1 MKQPRVMQ
9 HVVGAVRSGHWPSLL
24 GAWVH
29 FEISFM
35 AWLLIGA
42 LGVSIAEEFGLSATQ
57 KGLLV
62 AVPLLGGALLRVPV
76 GVSSDRWGS
85 KRTGLIVLLSEALA
99 LSWGWLAATSYS
111 DMLAVGL
118 LLGTAGASFAVALPL
133 ASRAYP
139 LAHQGLAMGVAASA
153 NSGTFL
159 AAFFAPR
166 LAQLVGWHN
175 VFGLMLVPLTVTMIL
190 FAVLVPSDVEASRA
204 RESRTGREA
213 GRVRASRELRW
224 WPLIGELLRE
234 RSIHRLCL
242 LYAVT
247 FGGFVGFCSFL
258 PIFAHDQYGLDLVRA
273 GSITALCGLAGS
285 LARPFGG
292 YLADRFGG
300 AKVLSWVFLGIAV
313 CILAVASLP
322 GLTSAIIL
330 LVTGV
335 GAMGFGNGVVFR
347 MVSDRFH
354 KQIGTASGIIG
365 AAGGLGGFLLPAC
378 LGFFKDLSGT
388 YQTGLVAFGAV
399 SVVACLNTVL
409 DARAQAAA
417 DGK

>member
-1 MKQPRVMQ
+1 MKPP
-9 HVVGAVRSGHWPSLL
+9 HVIQQLVGAVRSGHWPSLL
-24 GAWVH
+24 GAWLH

-35 AWLLIGA
+35 VWLLIGG
-42 LGVSIAEEFGLSATQ
+42 LGVSIAQEFGLSATQ

-62 AVPLLGGALLRVPV
+62 AVPLLGGACLRVPV
-76 GVSSDRWGS
+76 GVSTDRLGS
-85 KRTGLIVLLSEALA
+85 KRTGLIVLLSEAVA
-99 LSWGWLAATSYS
+99 LSWGWLAGASYL

-175 VFGLMLVPLTVTMIL
+175 VFGLMLVPLTMTMIL
-190 FAVLVPSDVEASRA
+190 FAFLVPSDA
-204 RESRTGREA
+204 ESMQTRRPRPA
-213 GRVRASRELRW
+213 M
-224 WPLIGELLRE
+224 IGDVLRE
-234 RSIHRLCL
+234 RSILRLCL

-258 PIFAHDQYGLDLVRA
+258 PIFVHDQYGLDLVSA
-273 GSITALCGLAGS
+273 GSITAVCGLTGS

-300 AKVLSWVFLGIAV
+300 ARVLTWVFLGIAV

-322 GLTSAIIL
+322 ALPSALML

-335 GAMGFGNGVVFR
+335 GIMGFGNGVVFR

-365 AAGGLGGFLLPAC
+365 AAGGLGGFLLPAW
-378 LGFFKDLSGT
+378 LGFLKDLSGT
-388 YQTGLVAFGAV
+388 YQTGLQVFVAL
-399 SVVACLNTVL
+399 SVVACLNTML
-409 DARAQAAA
+409 EGRARPHSNR
-417 DGK
+417 K

>member
-1 MKQPRVMQ
+1 MKPP
-9 HVVGAVRSGHWPSLL
+9 HVIQQLVGAVRSGHWPSLL
-24 GAWVH
+24 GAWLH

-35 AWLLIGA
+35 VWLLIGG
-42 LGVSIAEEFGLSATQ
+42 LGVSIAQEFGLSATQ

-62 AVPLLGGALLRVPV
+62 AVPLLGGACLRVPV
-76 GVSSDRWGS
+76 GVSTDRLGS
-85 KRTGLIVLLSEALA
+85 KRTGLIVLLSEAVA
-99 LSWGWLAATSYS
+99 LSWGWLAGASYL

-175 VFGLMLVPLTVTMIL
+175 VFGLMLVPLTMTMIL
-190 FAVLVPSDVEASRA
+190 FAFLVPSDA
-204 RESRTGREA
+204 ESMQTRRPRPA
-213 GRVRASRELRW
+213 M
-224 WPLIGELLRE
+224 IGDVLRE
-234 RSIHRLCL
+234 RSILRLCL

-258 PIFAHDQYGLDLVRA
+258 PIFVHDQYGLDLVSA
-273 GSITALCGLAGS
+273 GSITGVCGLTGS

-300 AKVLSWVFLGIAV
+300 ARVLTWVFLGIAV

-322 GLTSAIIL
+322 ALPSALML

-335 GAMGFGNGVVFR
+335 GIMGFGNGVVFR

-365 AAGGLGGFLLPAC
+365 AAGGLGGFLLPAW
-378 LGFFKDLSGT
+378 LGFLKDLSGT
-388 YQTGLVAFGAV
+388 YQTGLQVFVAL
-399 SVVACLNTVL
+399 SVVACLNTML
-409 DARAQAAA
+409 EGRARPHSNR
-417 DGK
+417 K

>member
-1 MKQPRVMQ
+1 MKRS
-9 HVVGAVRSGHWPSLL
+9 HVIHQLVRAVRSGHWPSLL
-24 GAWVH
+24 GAWLH
-29 FEISFM
+29 FEISFVV
-35 AWLLIGA
+35 WLLIGG
-42 LGVSIAEEFGLSATQ
+42 LGVAIAQEFGLSATQ

-62 AVPLLGGALLRVPV
+62 ALPLLGGACLRVPV
-76 GVSSDRWGS
+76 GLSSDRWGT
-85 KRTGLIVLLSEALA
+85 KRTGLIVLLSEAVA
-99 LSWGWLAATSYS
+99 LCWGWLAGSSYL

-118 LLGTAGASFAVALPL
+118 LLGVAGASFAVALPL

-139 LAHQGLAMGVAASA
+139 LSHQGLAMGVAASA

-175 VFGLMLVPLTVTMIL
+175 VFGLMLVPLIVIMLL
-190 FAVLVPSDVEASRA
+190 FAFLVPSDAQSWRSRQPHPGPA
-204 RESRTGREA
+204 A
-213 GRVRASRELRW
+213 GRSREFLW
-224 WPLIGELLRE
+224 WPMMADLLRE
-234 RSIHRLCL
+234 RSMLRLCL

-258 PIFAHDQYGLDLVRA
+258 PIFVHDQYGLDLVTA

-285 LARPFGG
+285 VARPFGG

-300 AKVLSWVFLGIAV
+300 ANVLSWVFLGIAV

-322 GLTSAIIL
+322 ALTSALIL

-335 GAMGFGNGVVFR
+335 GIMGFGNGVVFR

-365 AAGGLGGFLLPAC
+365 AAGGLGGFLLPAW
-378 LGFFKDLSGT
+378 LGYLKDLSGT
-388 YQTGLVAFGAV
+388 YQTGLLVFVAM
-399 SVVACLNTVL
+399 SVVACLNTML
-409 DARAQAAA
+409 EGRARPHT
-417 DGK
+417 DRK